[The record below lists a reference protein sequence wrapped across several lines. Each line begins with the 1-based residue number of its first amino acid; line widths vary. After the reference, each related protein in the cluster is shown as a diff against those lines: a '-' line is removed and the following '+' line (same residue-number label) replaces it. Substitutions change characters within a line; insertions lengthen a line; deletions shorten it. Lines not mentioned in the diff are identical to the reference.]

1 MLRTTAQTVLQRSP
15 AARAPAL
22 LLAALL
28 IAVAALLAPAARPA
42 EAQSPIW
49 SATLTVGGTTTSPG
63 CGNASECATALT
75 DNTFVYDGTEYTVE
89 TLSVTGGTSVLMVVD
104 SNLPDSL
111 DNARLQV
118 GRVQISNG
126 VHAHSSITW
135 TAITT
140 LSWTAGSRV
149 QVRLLPPPPDDWR
162 SWNPTLT
169 VADTG
174 SANGCSAASTPC
186 SSALTDDTFVFDD
199 GSYTITGISQTAGN
213 VRFTFAPQ
221 LILPSSLLRPFKMRI
236 DSVEEPLAGH
246 IATTTIN
253 LTISG
258 LNWSVGDR
266 VRLRLIPGPPAAP
279 TGLSLAPG
287 SRADT
292 LAAAWTAPDD
302 SLTARVTG
310 YEVRYKALYAPNT
323 AATVTGNPNTGWV
336 TKRVGTTP
344 RATLAVQWDNRELTG
359 AVRALSAAGA
369 SPWST
374 AARGTP
380 KDPPGGPAATPLRLL
395 SASRTSVT
403 EGDAPITITAR
414 LAQPAPTGGVV
425 ITISHEQMHG
435 KTPPSGLYLAKLAT
449 ACDDPNNA
457 EKDYTFA
464 PAAITIAEGQ
474 RTGQA
479 TLTVCDDNVEDTNEY
494 IYLHPEW
501 VPNEAYPISGSGVYQ
516 ITSLRITIL
525 NDETGTGGNG
535 GTGESAS
542 PPPNQ
547 YHSDPYLAELQR
559 RIVACAQSPAMKT
572 AIDNY
577 VNGTGTDAEI
587 AAARAS
593 TPACQYN

>member
-1 MLRTTAQTVLQRSP
+1 MARPRLPTTP
-15 AARAPAL
+15 P
-22 LLAALL
+22 L
-28 IAVAALLAPAARPA
+28 IAVAAFLIGVAALLAPAARPA
-42 EAQSPIW
+42 AAQSPIW

-89 TLSVTGGTSVLMVVD
+89 GLSVTGGTSVLLIVD
-104 SNLPDSL
+104 SDLPASL
-111 DNARLQV
+111 ENARLQV
-118 GRVQISNG
+118 GSVQISNG
-126 VHAHSSITW
+126 DHAHSSITF
-135 TAITT
+135 TAITA

-169 VADTG
+169 VADIG

-186 SSALTDDTFVFDD
+186 SSALTDDTFVFD
-199 GSYTITGISQTAGN
+199 GGTQTITEISQTAGN
-213 VRFTFAPQ
+213 VRFTFATQ
-221 LILPSSLLRPFKMRI
+221 IILPKSLLRPFKMRI

-246 IATTTIN
+246 ITTATIS

-266 VRLRLIPGPPAAP
+266 VRLRLIPGPPAKP
-279 TGLSLAPG
+279 TGLTLAPG

-310 YEVRYKALYAPNT
+310 YEVRYKGLHAPNT
-323 AATVTGNPNTGWV
+323 DASVAGNPNTGWV

-344 RATLAVQWDNRELTG
+344 RTTLAVQWDNRELLG
-359 AVRALSAAGA
+359 GVRALSAAGA

-374 AARGTP
+374 EARGTP
-380 KDPPGGPAATPLRLL
+380 KEPAAGPAATPLRLL

-403 EGDAPITITAR
+403 EGATVTITAR
-414 LAQPAPTGGVV
+414 LARNAAAAVTIPLSVGGTAAAGDYSLSSPGIAIAQGQRSGSVTLT
-425 ITISHEQMHG
+425 ITDDSEAEGAETLHI
-435 KTPPSGLYLAKLAT
+435 TPDIGPVRNAAVPSGS
-449 ACDDPNNA
+449 
-457 EKDYTFA
+457 
-464 PAAITIAEGQ
+464 AAVYQ
-474 RTGQA
+474 VA
-479 TLTVCDDNVEDTNEY
+479 TL
-494 IYLHPEW
+494 
-501 VPNEAYPISGSGVYQ
+501 Q
-516 ITSLRITIL
+516 INIAASDQPTS
-525 NDETGTGGNG
+525 NG
-535 GTGESAS
+535 QSAS

-559 RIVACAQSPAMKT
+559 RIVACAQSSAMKT

-577 VNGTGTDAEI
+577 VNGTGSDAEI
-587 AAARAS
+587 ATARAN
-593 TPACQYN
+593 TPACQY